1 MAVFEQEN
9 YGKVISQQLG
19 NYIIYNIKKNDI
31 EEISK
36 QHNFLPSEL
45 TKIIRGWENL
55 TRENSSMVQQLFK
68 RCINNY
74 MKADNTT
81 KAMLNDLMDNNND

>member
-1 MAVFEQEN
+1 MAVFEKEN

-31 EEISK
+31 EEIAK
-36 QHNFLPSEL
+36 EHNFLPSEL

-55 TRENSSMVQQLFK
+55 TRQNSAMVQQLFK

-74 MKADNTT
+74 MKADKLT
-81 KAMLNDLMDNNND
+81 KAMLNDLMDKNND

>member
-31 EEISK
+31 EEIAK

-68 RCINNY
+68 RSINNY

-81 KAMLNDLMDNNND
+81 KAMLNDLIKKNND